1 MCVAGQQSRSA
12 CGWLPGSARG
22 GSTATPRPACVRS
35 SARAH
40 PRVLCARAA
49 TKQELQRYLGEH
61 QIQERLNDWLN
72 DMVKERPSTPYS
84 YLATRMRS
92 GASAAAP
99 PQDSIPVLGAAAAQ
113 EAFSDLTRQWA
124 YSLSFQGMT
133 VEAAAPASAGAELV
147 LSIEPSPDAKSLVL
161 SVRPK

>member
-99 PQDSIPVLGAAAAQ
+99 PQDSMPVLGAAAAQ

-124 YSLSFQGMT
+124 YSLSFQGIT

-161 SVRPK
+161 SVRPM